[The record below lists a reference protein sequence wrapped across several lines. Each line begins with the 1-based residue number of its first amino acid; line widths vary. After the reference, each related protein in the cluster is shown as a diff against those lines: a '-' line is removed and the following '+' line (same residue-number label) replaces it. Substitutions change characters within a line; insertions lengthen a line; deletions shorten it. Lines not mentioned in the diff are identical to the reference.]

1 MVELVAQGVN
11 AFSDLFSMNAS
22 FIIYTIITKPDKI
35 FNVRVKKHT
44 LNKGDINQRYFM
56 EPPVHDKVHKVF
68 TSLKIFTEKLR

>member
-35 FNVRVKKHT
+35 FNVRRKSILLTRET
-44 LNKGDINQRYFM
+44 L
-56 EPPVHDKVHKVF
+56 
-68 TSLKIFTEKLR
+68 TSVILWNSLYIIKYIKFSLH